1 MKINLKDIAGIL
13 FFLACLT
20 YAIGTSVLTERN
32 ARHLDGRYIYVSGAT
47 WLAGKSPYDI
57 ENFGKF
63 WKQHMVN
70 ETARKEFLKEGGAV
84 FAYPPTLGIISIPL
98 ALFHWDTAKYILDAI
113 NILFLLLIAWFSAL
127 FIRNIP
133 NVKLSNIGI
142 GMGLG
147 CMLAAIPTTI
157 FLGQT
162 SLLALVGCLGAAYF
176 LQRRKLWIAALFIIL
191 ASIKP
196 HVSLLF
202 VIFLLFRETNWTF
215 LGLSSLFVSITS
227 MGILML
233 GGSYNP
239 ITEVINIMNA
249 YTSISF
255 NAPTNMSGLY
265 VILGSLGFSHSTISI
280 SPVLGLLA
288 TLILALIF
296 RNNNIQTKQNL
307 LQMVLIFSLTAI
319 FLPIHLYDYTIF
331 FLAMMLLV
339 TVRWQIGLLLLP
351 SIILI
356 ARPNNLA
363 NLLPNDISPV
373 LLGSLGAIYLAIAV
387 IIMIFKF
394 KTGIEE

>member
-1 MKINLKDIAGIL
+1 MKINLTNIFGIL
-13 FFLACLT
+13 FF
-20 YAIGTSVLTERN
+20 IGCFAYVLGTTLLSDGK

-70 ETARKEFLKEGGAV
+70 ESARKEFLKEGGAV

-98 ALFHWDTAKYILDAI
+98 ALFPWDTAKYILDFI
-113 NILFLLLIAWFSAL
+113 NILFLLLIAWFAAA
-127 FIRNIP
+127 FIKNLP

-142 GMGLG
+142 GTGLG

-176 LQRRKLWIAALFIIL
+176 LQHKKLWLAALFIVL

-202 VIFLLFRETNWTF
+202 VIFLLVRETNWAF
-215 LGLSSLFVSITS
+215 LGLSSLLVGLTS
-227 MGILML
+227 MGILIL

-239 ITEVINIMNA
+239 ITEMMNIMNA

-280 SPVLGLLA
+280 SPIIGLLV
-288 TLILALIF
+288 TLILAVTF
-296 RNNNIQTKQNL
+296 RQSNIPNYQNL
-307 LQMVLIFSLTAI
+307 LQLVLIFALTAI

-339 TVRWQIGLLLLP
+339 SVRWQIGILLLP
-351 SIILI
+351 SLILI
-356 ARPNNLA
+356 ARPRNLV

-373 LLGSLGAIYLAIAV
+373 LLGSLGAIFLAITV
-387 IIMIFKF
+387 IIMLFKF
-394 KTGIEE
+394 KQELR

>member
-1 MKINLKDIAGIL
+1 MKIDLKDIAGIL
-13 FFLACLT
+13 FFLACLA
-20 YAIGTSVLTERN
+20 YVIGTSVLTERN

-57 ENFGKF
+57 ENFGKY

-70 ETARKEFLKEGGAV
+70 ETVRKEFLKEGGAV

-98 ALFHWDTAKYILDAI
+98 ALFSWDTAKYILDAI

-127 FIRNIP
+127 FIKNLP
-133 NVKLSNIGI
+133 NVNLSNIGI
-142 GMGLG
+142 GIGLG
-147 CMLAAIPTTI
+147 CLLAAIPTTI

-162 SLLALVGCLGAAYF
+162 SLLALVGCLGTAYF
-176 LQRRKLWIAALFIIL
+176 LQRKKLWIAALFIIL

-249 YTSISF
+249 YTSIEF

-280 SPVLGLLA
+280 SPVIGLIA
-288 TLILALIF
+288 TLILALLF
-296 RNNNIQTKQNL
+296 RSNNIQAKQNL

-339 TVRWQIGLLLLP
+339 TVKWQIVILLLP

-363 NLLPNDISPV
+363 GLLYSDISAV
-373 LLGSLGAIYLAIAV
+373 LLASLGAIYLAIAV
-387 IIMIFKF
+387 MIMLWFSNSKQV
-394 KTGIEE
+394 

>member
-20 YAIGTSVLTERN
+20 YVIGNSVVN
-32 ARHLDGRYIYVSGAT
+32 DGKARHLDGRYIYVSGAT
-47 WLAGKSPYDI
+47 WLAGKSPYDT
-57 ENFGKF
+57 ENFGKL

-70 ETARKEFLKEGGAV
+70 ESARKEFLKEGGAV

-98 ALFHWDTAKYILDAI
+98 ALFPWDIAKYILDAV

-127 FIRNIP
+127 FIKDIP

-142 GMGLG
+142 GIGLG
-147 CMLAAIPTTI
+147 CMLAAISTTV

-162 SLLALVGCLGAAYF
+162 SLLALVGCLGSAYF
-176 LQRRKLWIAALFIIL
+176 LQRKKLWLAALFVVL

-202 VIFLLFRETNWTF
+202 VIFLLFRETNWAF
-215 LGLSSLFVSITS
+215 LGLSSLFVGLTS

-249 YTSISF
+249 YTSIEF

-280 SPVLGLLA
+280 SPVIGLVI

-296 RNNNIQTKQNL
+296 RNNNIQNEQNL

-339 TVRWQIGLLLLP
+339 SVEWKIGILLFP
-351 SIILI
+351 DIILI

-363 NLLPNDISPV
+363 NVLPNDISPV
-373 LLGSLGAIYLAIAV
+373 LLGSLGAILLAITIV
-387 IIMIFKF
+387 FLLIWPSSSKQV
-394 KTGIEE
+394 